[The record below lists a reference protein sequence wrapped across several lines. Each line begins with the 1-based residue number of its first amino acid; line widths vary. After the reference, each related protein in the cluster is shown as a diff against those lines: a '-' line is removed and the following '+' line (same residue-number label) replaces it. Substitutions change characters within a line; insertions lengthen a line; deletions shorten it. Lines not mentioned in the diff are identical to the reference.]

1 MEPSEIKFWR
11 APCLYFFSNKK
22 KIYTNLKK
30 VIPAYFC
37 DINKFYKFSN
47 FDKIK
52 HLHYGNKSTSYAHAQ
67 NRFDLYFSKV

>member
-1 MEPSEIKFWR
+1 MSLVFWK
-11 APCLYFFSNKK
+11 SKK
-22 KIYTNLKK
+22 NITNLKK
-30 VIPAYFC
+30 VTPAYFR